1 MKALTLLV
9 SFGVAVLSLVQL
21 PAATARMPLSEVHA
35 GMHAVGVTV
44 FEGAALEEF
53 DAHILGVLTNVMGPQ
68 RNLIVARLSGGP
80 LAETGVIQGMSGS
93 PIYIDDRL
101 VGAVSYSLGSFS
113 KDAIAGITPIDE
125 MIGTDAAAGH
135 TLAYTRRRSLDLDGF
150 GPGVPAMTD
159 ALTMTARAVFGG
171 SHPFA
176 TRPTDIHAL
185 GLPPGDAARLGM
197 QLQPI
202 ATPLLLSGAVPEVHQ
217 FFAAASGSSGFVTTV
232 GGTMSA
238 EAKQE
243 LSGRPLRPGD
253 PVGASLVR
261 GDLTMA
267 GTGTVTLVEDG
278 RVYAFGHPFYNVGP
292 ASFPM
297 TQAHVTTVLP
307 SLAISSK
314 IAAIGDVIGT
324 FDQDRA
330 TGIFGSLGTGPD
342 LIPIRVTLQDA
353 GGAFERAFSFDI
365 VDDPVFTPLLTATAL
380 LNTLFTMTREVGP
393 RTFVLDGSIHLE
405 GRPNVR
411 IGNIYTGDIA
421 TIAAATSLTTPLNTL
436 LRNTF
441 ESVSVDAIEVDIT
454 AVEEPRTATLERVW
468 VDAVRP
474 RPGDQVPLRLSL
486 RNYRG
491 VELLET
497 VLLDI
502 PPHVSGS
509 VTVEVLDAAAVNRSE
524 QQMGHNAAA
533 ATTLDQIIRSLNRL
547 HQNNRLYVRLRR
559 SGTGVVYGGE
569 AMPALP
575 GSVLAVLEA
584 NGSSGALT
592 RLTDAPLGEWEV
604 VTDHAVSGS
613 RQLTIELSY

>member
-1 MKALTLLV
+1 MRAFTLLV
-9 SFGVAVLSLVQL
+9 SIGVAALFLVQL

-44 FEGAALEEF
+44 FDGAELEEF

-68 RNLIVARLSGGP
+68 RNLIIARLTGGP

-93 PIYIDDRL
+93 PVYIDDRL
-101 VGAVSYSLGSFS
+101 VGAVSYSLGAFS

-125 MIGTDAAAGH
+125 MIGTDEAAGH
-135 TLAYTRRRSLDLDGF
+135 TLAGARRRSLDRPGF
-150 GPGVPAMTD
+150 ELGAPAMTD
-159 ALTMTARAVFGG
+159 TLARMARAVFGG
-171 SHPFA
+171 SSPFA
-176 TRPTDIHAL
+176 TRPTDIQAF
-185 GLPPGDAARLGM
+185 GLPTADAARLGM

-202 ATPLLLSGAVPEVHQ
+202 ATPILLSGVAPEVHQ
-217 FFAAASGSSGFVTTV
+217 FFAAASGASSFVTTV

-238 EAKQE
+238 EATQE
-243 LSGRPLRPGD
+243 LDGRALRPGD

-267 GTGTVTLVEDG
+267 GTGTVTLVDGG

-297 TQAHVTTVLP
+297 TQAHVTTLLP

-324 FDQDRA
+324 FDQDRT
-330 TGIFGSLGTGPD
+330 TGIFGNLGAGPA
-342 LIPIRVTLQDA
+342 LIPIHVTIEDA
-353 GGAFERAFSFDI
+353 GGAFDRAFSFEI

-393 RTFVLDGSIHLE
+393 RTFVLEGAVRLE
-405 GRPNVR
+405 GRQDVTV
-411 IGNIYTGDIA
+411 GNIYTGDIA
-421 TIAAATSLTTPLNTL
+421 TLAAATSLTAPLNAL

-441 ESVSVDAIEVDIT
+441 ESVPVDGIDINIT

-468 VDAVRP
+468 VDADRP
-474 RPGDQVPLRLSL
+474 RPGDRVPLRLGL

-491 VELLET
+491 VELMKT
-497 VLLDI
+497 VMLDI
-502 PPHVSGS
+502 PSHVSGS
-509 VTVEVLDAAAVNRSE
+509 LTIEVLDASAVNRSE
-524 QQMGHNAAA
+524 QENGQTVAAA
-533 ATTLDQIIRSLNRL
+533 ATLDQIIRNLNRV

-559 SGTGVVYGGE
+559 PGVGVVDGGE

-584 NGSSGALT
+584 NPSSGALT
-592 RLTDAPLGEWEV
+592 RLDDAPLGEWEV

-613 RQLTIELSY
+613 RQLRLQLSH